1 VKKHVFE
8 CCIELTVVF
17 LSKNRGT
24 VTFLNLLSWM
34 NTIFYDI
41 FLANT
46 IYILNKYRVWV
57 FDLVDNRIC
66 NALLFNLY

>member
-1 VKKHVFE
+1 
-8 CCIELTVVF
+8 
-17 LSKNRGT
+17 
-24 VTFLNLLSWM
+24 M